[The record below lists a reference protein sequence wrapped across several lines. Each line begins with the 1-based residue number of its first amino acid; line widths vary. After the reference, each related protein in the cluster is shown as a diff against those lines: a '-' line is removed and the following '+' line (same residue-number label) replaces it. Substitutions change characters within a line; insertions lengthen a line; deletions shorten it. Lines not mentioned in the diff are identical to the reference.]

1 MRALITIN
9 PLLKSGKQQTSGDNV
24 ATRKPNVTGEGAKY
38 VAAARKQQAA
48 TAGKRMGQAH
58 DRGMSRM
65 YMNAASS
72 PSEVAPEM
80 SSTSTGVEHLSPQFN
95 SKPAGQVSSMMPG
108 AAGMS
113 HGAVKRTTAMHPGGA
128 GMGGPRFVVSSSK
141 PKANPNYIAGSGNT
155 RASGHAS
162 PNLSAPAPQVS
173 ANSGQSAGMA
183 YWSGLG
189 MGGTAQ
195 PKVRGNP
202 QPMNGTPVKTGR
214 VRAAVAKVTGKGNK
228 KNKPMPVHK
237 LIPRPS
243 RHAGKLSEHLRSAT
257 SA

>member
-1 MRALITIN
+1 M
-9 PLLKSGKQQTSGDNV
+9 

-48 TAGKRMGQAH
+48 TAGRRMSQAH
-58 DRGMSRM
+58 DRGMSKM

-72 PSEVAPEM
+72 PVETAPPAT
-80 SSTSTGVEHLSPQFN
+80 SASTGVEHLSPQF
-95 SKPAGQVSSMMPG
+95 SSRGKPAGQASSMIPG
-108 AAGMS
+108 AMGMS
-113 HGAVKRTTAMHPGGA
+113 HGSIKRTTAMHPGGA
-128 GMGGPRFVVSSSK
+128 GMGGPRFVVSTPK
-141 PKANPNYIAGSGNT
+141 PKANSSYISGSGNT
-155 RASGHAS
+155 VASGHAS

-173 ANSGQSAGMA
+173 ANSGQSAGAA

-189 MGGTAQ
+189 MVGGNAQ
-195 PKVRGNP
+195 PKVRGNA
-202 QPMNGTPVKTGR
+202 QPMSGTPAKTSR
-214 VRAAVAKVTGKGNK
+214 VRAMAAKVTGKG
-228 KNKPMPVHK
+228 KNKPMSVHR